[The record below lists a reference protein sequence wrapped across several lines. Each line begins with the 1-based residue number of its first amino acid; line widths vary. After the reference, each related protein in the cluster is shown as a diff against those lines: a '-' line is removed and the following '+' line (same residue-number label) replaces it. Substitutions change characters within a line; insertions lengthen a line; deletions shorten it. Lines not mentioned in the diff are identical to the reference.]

1 MNSENRQ
8 VENVLQLLPE
18 LEEGTRKYLEEFL
31 VNAPV
36 WLLSS
41 FYLRQFEEG
50 RTIVR
55 ENETVDRVY
64 ILLEGY
70 VKGIDYQDRGESY
83 EYMWFHPVNVF
94 GSMEI
99 LLNIEVYRTTLK
111 TVTRCTLLEIS
122 RNVFEKWMHSDIHA
136 LLMEIS
142 TIGNSLLKQ
151 VKQSRGMLF
160 IEGRERLL
168 IFLAQQYG
176 RCLGQRNCRISITRQ
191 QMADCTGLSVR
202 TVNRLVR
209 DLEEEGLIGR
219 RDSRIWISDVQF
231 QNICGQLPEVW
242 SEFFEPETD
251 AE

>member
-1 MNSENRQ
+1 M
-8 VENVLQLLPE
+8 
-18 LEEGTRKYLEEFL
+18 EEFL

-111 TVTRCTLLEIS
+111 TVTRCTLLEIP
-122 RNVFEKWMHSDIHA
+122 EMC
-136 LLMEIS
+136 
-142 TIGNSLLKQ
+142 LKNGCI
-151 VKQSRGMLF
+151 RTFM
-160 IEGRERLL
+160 R
-168 IFLAQQYG
+168 FLWKSAP
-176 RCLGQRNCRISITRQ
+176 
-191 QMADCTGLSVR
+191 
-202 TVNRLVR
+202 
-209 DLEEEGLIGR
+209 LETA
-219 RDSRIWISDVQF
+219 
-231 QNICGQLPEVW
+231 C
-242 SEFFEPETD
+242 
-251 AE
+251 